1 MWWMTRMHPYLS
13 TNVLGMILPSAVQK
27 MKWLALCAL
36 MALLQMA
43 CQSSNA
49 KKMPDMKPVDTSITA
64 QNAFMDVFTD
74 SATVLAF
81 VQRQKLNEQDS
92 IYIISF
98 YKQRNYQLAWY
109 DSSGVAEQAYNFIN
123 LYRSY
128 QSSTQ
133 DSSLLQPDFDAL
145 ANQLYNDSLPQLL
158 SQSEKVQADL
168 LLTRHFFR
176 YAERAYAADAQINL
190 RELDWFIPKRKTD
203 PVAFL
208 DTVVASGGKDISKLL
223 PVHPLFEGLR
233 KALLQYTALAKAHAW
248 APIAFA
254 KKKYELG
261 DSAVDISSIKQRLIW
276 LGDLAAADTGHVFTP
291 ALQKAILQFQQR
303 MGLAADGVAGKGFLE
318 AINVPLEERIKQ
330 IRINMERARWIPK
343 PGNGKYVVVNIPE
356 FMLRAFDSGQLQL
369 QMNVVVGKPANNTV
383 IFNGNMQYVV
393 LAPYWNVPYSIVKNE
408 MGRTAAYF
416 SKRNMEVVGKY
427 SDGLPMVRQK
437 PGPNNSL
444 GRVKFLFPNSY
455 SIYLHDT
462 PSKSLFEQNKRAFS
476 HGCIRVAKP
485 RDLALWALAGNKEWT
500 AEKIDSGMSGNKEI
514 SITLQ
519 QKIPVFIGYFTCW
532 TDANGLLHFRND
544 IYGHD
549 KKLGD
554 HLFAAAK

>member
-1 MWWMTRMHPYLS
+1 MQRYLS
-13 TNVLGMILPSAVQK
+13 ANVYCMIHASTILRH
-27 MKWLALCAL
+27 KWL
-36 MALLQMA
+36 LLLILISIAHLA
-43 CQSSNA
+43 CQNSNA

-64 QNAFMDVFTD
+64 QNAFIDVFTD

-81 VQRQKLNEQDS
+81 VQQQNLNVQDS

-133 DSSLLQPDFDAL
+133 DSSLIKPDFDAL
-145 ANQLYNDSLPQLL
+145 AAQLYNDSIPTVVDHTQR
-158 SQSEKVQADL
+158 VQADL

-176 YAERAYAADAQINL
+176 YAERAYAADQHINL

-208 DTVVASGGKDISKLL
+208 DTVVASGGKDISSLL

-233 KALLQYTALAKAHAW
+233 KALLQYTALAKAHEW
-248 APIAFA
+248 EPIAFTQ
-254 KKKYELG
+254 KKYQLG
-261 DSAVDISSIKQRLIW
+261 DSAAEISNIKQRLIW

-291 ALQKAILQFQQR
+291 ALQKAVLQFQQR
-303 MGLAADGVAGKGFLE
+303 MGLTADGVAGKGFLE

-356 FMLRAFDSGQLQL
+356 FMLRAFDSGQLKL

-408 MGRTAAYF
+408 MGRTASYF

-485 RDLALWALAGNKEWT
+485 RDLAVWALQSNKEWT
-500 AEKIDSGMSGNKEI
+500 TEKLDSGMNSTKEVT
-514 SITLQ
+514 ITLQ

-554 HLFAAAK
+554 HLFASAK

>member
-1 MWWMTRMHPYLS
+1 MQRYLS
-13 TNVLGMILPSAVQK
+13 ANVYCMIHASTILRH
-27 MKWLALCAL
+27 KWL
-36 MALLQMA
+36 LLLILISIAHLA
-43 CQSSNA
+43 CQNSNA

-64 QNAFMDVFTD
+64 QNAFIDVFTD

-81 VQRQKLNEQDS
+81 VQQQNLNVQDS

-133 DSSLLQPDFDAL
+133 DSSLIQPDFDAL
-145 ANQLYNDSLPQLL
+145 AAQLYNDSIPTVVDHTQR
-158 SQSEKVQADL
+158 VQADL

-176 YAERAYAADAQINL
+176 YAERAYAADQHINL

-208 DTVVASGGKDISKLL
+208 DTVVASSGKDISSLL

-233 KALLQYTALAKAHAW
+233 KALLQYTALAKAHEW
-248 APIAFA
+248 EPIAFTQ
-254 KKKYELG
+254 KKYQLG
-261 DSAVDISSIKQRLIW
+261 DSAAEISNIKQRLIW
-276 LGDLAAADTGHVFTP
+276 LGDLAAADTAHVFTP
-291 ALQKAILQFQQR
+291 GLQKAVLQFQER
-303 MGLAADGVAGKGFLE
+303 MGLEPDGVAGKGFLE

-356 FMLRAFDSGQLQL
+356 FMLRAFDSGQLKL

-408 MGRTAAYF
+408 MGRTASYF

-485 RDLALWALAGNKEWT
+485 RDLAVWALQSNKEWT
-500 AEKIDSGMSGNKEI
+500 TEKLDSGMNSTKEI
-514 SITLQ
+514 TITLQ

-554 HLFAAAK
+554 HLFASAK

>member
-1 MWWMTRMHPYLS
+1 MQRYLS
-13 TNVLGMILPSAVQK
+13 ANVYCMIHASTILRH
-27 MKWLALCAL
+27 KWL
-36 MALLQMA
+36 LLLILISIAHLA
-43 CQSSNA
+43 CQNSNA

-158 SQSEKVQADL
+158 SQSEKVQVDL

-208 DTVVASGGKDISKLL
+208 DTVLASGGKDISSLL

-233 KALLQYTALAKAHAW
+233 KALLQYTALAKAHDW

-254 KKKYELG
+254 QKKYQLG
-261 DSAVDISSIKQRLIW
+261 DSAAEISNIKQRLIW

-291 ALQKAILQFQQR
+291 ALQKAVLQFQQR
-303 MGLAADGVAGKGFLE
+303 MSLTADGVAGKGFLE

-343 PGNGKYVVVNIPE
+343 PGNGKYLVVNIPE
-356 FMLRAFDSGQLQL
+356 FMLRAFDSGQLKL

-408 MGRTAAYF
+408 MGRTASYF

-500 AEKIDSGMSGNKEI
+500 AEKIDSGMSGSKEI
-514 SITLQ
+514 TITLQ

>member
-1 MWWMTRMHPYLS
+1 MQRYLS
-13 TNVLGMILPSAVQK
+13 ANVYCMIHASTILRH
-27 MKWLALCAL
+27 KWL
-36 MALLQMA
+36 LLLILISIAHLA
-43 CQSSNA
+43 CQNSNA

-64 QNAFMDVFTD
+64 QNAFIDVFTD
-74 SATVLAF
+74 SATVLTF

-133 DSSLLQPDFDAL
+133 DSSLIQPDFDAL
-145 ANQLYNDSLPQLL
+145 AAQLYNDSIPTVVDHTQR
-158 SQSEKVQADL
+158 VQADL

-176 YAERAYAADAQINL
+176 YAERAYAADQHINL

-208 DTVVASGGKDISKLL
+208 DTVVASGGKDISSLL

-233 KALLQYTALAKAHAW
+233 KALLQYTALAKAHDW
-248 APIAFA
+248 QPIGFA
-254 KKKYELG
+254 QKKYQLA
-261 DSAVDISSIKQRLIW
+261 DSAADIASIKQRLIW

-291 ALQKAILQFQQR
+291 ALQKAVLQFQQR
-303 MGLAADGVAGKGFLE
+303 MGLTADGVAGKGFLE

-356 FMLRAFDSGQLQL
+356 FMLRAFDSGQLKL

-408 MGRTAAYF
+408 MGRTASYF

-485 RDLALWALAGNKEWT
+485 RDLAVWALQSNKEWT
-500 AEKIDSGMSGNKEI
+500 TEKLDSGMNSTTEI
-514 SITLQ
+514 TITLQ

-554 HLFAAAK
+554 HLFASAK

>member
-1 MWWMTRMHPYLS
+1 MCLW
-13 TNVLGMILPSAVQK
+13 VCVVFA
-27 MKWLALCAL
+27 
-36 MALLQMA
+36 A
-43 CQSSNA
+43 CRSGEGKTVPA
-49 KKMPDMKPVDTSITA
+49 MKPVDTTITA
-64 QNAFMDVFTD
+64 SNAFINVFTD

-81 VQRQKLNEQDS
+81 VQQQRLNAQDS
-92 IYIISF
+92 IYLISF
-98 YKQRNYQLAWY
+98 YKQRNYQLAWH
-109 DSSGVAEQAYNFIN
+109 DSLGVAEQAYNFIN

-133 DSSLLQPDFDAL
+133 DSSLIQPAFDSL
-145 ANQLYNDSLPQLL
+145 VNQLSNDSVTVIVTEEQR
-158 SQSEKVQADL
+158 VHADL

-176 YAERAYAADAQINL
+176 YAERAYAADAHINL

-208 DTVVASGGKDISKLL
+208 DTVVANAGKDISSLL

-233 KALLQYTALAKAHAW
+233 KALVQYTALAKAHDW
-248 APIAFA
+248 QPIEFTQ
-254 KKKYELG
+254 KKYQLG
-261 DSAVDISSIKQRLIW
+261 DSAEAIASIKQRLIAF
-276 LGDLAAADTGHVFTP
+276 GDLNANDTGHVFTQQMQD
-291 ALQKAILQFQQR
+291 AVLQFQQR
-303 MGLAADGVAGKGFLE
+303 MGLATDGVAGKGFLE
-318 AINVPLEERIKQ
+318 AINVPLEDRIKQ

-343 PGNGKYVVVNIPE
+343 PGQGKYVVVNIPE
-356 FMLRAFDSGQLQL
+356 FMLRAFDSGKLQL

-485 RDLALWALAGNKEWT
+485 RDLALWALQSNKEWT
-500 AEKIDSGMSGNKEI
+500 AEKIDSGMNSTKEI
-514 SITLQ
+514 TITLQ

-532 TDANGLLHFRND
+532 TDANGRLNFRND

-549 KKLGD
+549 KKLGE
-554 HLFAAAK
+554 HLFASAN